1 MRRPNRSHAPGKTP
15 AVAVKHGEGPEVSRA
30 TVDTHLE
37 HFVEGIQIGAAMR
50 VHDALGIAGRAAGVV
65 NADWIIL
72 VLDRFVEQDVQ
83 TTGEKGLL
91 VRPFQACPIIA
102 IHDIDDRFQLRQ
114 LLPNWPN
121 QYGEFGVYA

>member
-50 VHDALGIAGRAAGVV
+50 VHDALGIARGATGVI
-65 NADWIIL
+65 DTYRL
-72 VLDRFVEQDVQ
+72 VLILDGFVQKHV
-83 TTGEKGLL
+83 
-91 VRPFQACPIIA
+91 
-102 IHDIDDRFQLRQ
+102 
-114 LLPNWPN
+114 
-121 QYGEFGVYA
+121 